1 MTKTLKYLAV
11 TLLISGLAACTTI
24 NDSSPTFTPGN
35 PKFTT
40 GISGPM
46 PVSKPVADQ

>member
-1 MTKTLKYLAV
+1 MTKTLKYLAM

-24 NDSSPTFTPGN
+24 KGSSPKFTPGN

-46 PVSKPVADQ
+46 PVSRPIANQ

>member
-1 MTKTLKYLAV
+1 MTKTLKYLAL
-11 TLLISGLAACTTI
+11 TLLVSGLAACTTV
-24 NDSSPTFTPGN
+24 NGSSPKFTPGN

-46 PVSKPVADQ
+46 PVSRPAPDQ

>member
-1 MTKTLKYLAV
+1 MTKTLKYLAM

-24 NDSSPTFTPGN
+24 NGSS

-40 GISGPM
+40 GISGPT
-46 PVSKPVADQ
+46 PVSRPIANQ